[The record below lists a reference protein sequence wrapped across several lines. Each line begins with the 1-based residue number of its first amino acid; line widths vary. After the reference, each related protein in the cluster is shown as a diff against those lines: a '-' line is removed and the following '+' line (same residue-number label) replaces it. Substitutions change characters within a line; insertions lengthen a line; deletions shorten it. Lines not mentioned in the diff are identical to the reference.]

1 MGEQL
6 LEPGDYELIK
16 NLSLQVRLRVSG
28 LITGEQR
35 SPVQSGGIEFAEYR
49 EYQPG
54 DDIRRIDWTVFLRLH
69 RLMIKLCA
77 EEKELTLVLVVDT
90 TRSMAFGQPEK
101 LRTALRAAAVL
112 AGIALAGGNRAAI
125 LGLGA
130 DPVEI
135 LPPVH
140 GRDALFRVV
149 EAAARVQ
156 PSAATDPAPVLN
168 RLATVYGRRVLA
180 VFLSDLL
187 FPGWEGVLRRLAAA
201 VGCGDAGEGY
211 LLQILAPEELD
222 PPYLGE
228 ITLVDL
234 EGAGEVPLYLGAEDL
249 RRYHRALAD
258 FLDAVRGT
266 CRRFSMGY
274 SLLPTQ
280 VPLAQFFTANLRQGG
295 LLV

>member
-101 LRTALRAAAVL
+101 LRTALRTAVVL
-112 AGIALAGGNRAAI
+112 AGIALTGGNRAAI
-125 LGLGA
+125 LGMGA
-130 DPVEI
+130 DPVE
-135 LPPVH
+135 
-140 GRDALFRVV
+140 RS
-149 EAAARVQ
+149 EE
-156 PSAATDPAPVLN
+156 
-168 RLATVYGRRVLA
+168 RRV
-180 VFLSDLL
+180 
-187 FPGWEGVLRRLAAA
+187 GKECRCRW
-201 VGCGDAGEGY
+201 
-211 LLQILAPEELD
+211 AP
-222 PPYLGE
+222 
-228 ITLVDL
+228 
-234 EGAGEVPLYLGAEDL
+234 
-249 RRYHRALAD
+249 
-258 FLDAVRGT
+258 
-266 CRRFSMGY
+266 
-274 SLLPTQ
+274 
-280 VPLAQFFTANLRQGG
+280 
-295 LLV
+295 

>member
-1 MGEQL
+1 MTAPFL
-6 LEPGDYELIK
+6 KPGDYELIK
-16 NLSLQVRLRVSG
+16 NLSLQPRLHVSG
-28 LITGEQR
+28 LVTGEQR

-90 TRSMAFGQPEK
+90 TRSMAFGGPEK

-149 EAAARVQ
+149 EAASRVQ
-156 PSAATDPAPVLN
+156 PSAAVDPAPVLN
-168 RLATVYGRRVLA
+168 RLATKYGRRVLA

-201 VGCGDAGEGY
+201 VGCGEAGEGF
-211 LLQILAPEELD
+211 LIQILAPEELD

-249 RRYHRALAD
+249 RRYHRVLAD
-258 FLDAVRGT
+258 FLAAVRRT
-266 CRRFSMGY
+266 CRRFRMGY
-274 SLLPTQ
+274 SLLPVQ
-280 VPLAQFFTANLRQGG
+280 VPLTRFFTADLRQGG

>member
-1 MGEQL
+1 MAGQL

-16 NLSLQVRLRVSG
+16 NLNLQVRLRVSG

-54 DDIRRIDWTVFLRLH
+54 DDSRRIDWTVFLRMH

-77 EEKELTLVLVVDT
+77 EEKELTLILIVDT

-101 LRTALRAAAVL
+101 LRTALRAAVIL
-112 AGIALAGGNRAAI
+112 AGVALAGGNRAAI

-149 EAAARVQ
+149 EAASRVQ
-156 PSAATDPAPVLN
+156 PSV
-168 RLATVYGRRVLA
+168 A
-180 VFLSDLL
+180 VDRKSV
-187 FPGWEGVLRRLAAA
+187 E
-201 VGCGDAGEGY
+201 
-211 LLQILAPEELD
+211 
-222 PPYLGE
+222 
-228 ITLVDL
+228 
-234 EGAGEVPLYLGAEDL
+234 
-249 RRYHRALAD
+249 
-258 FLDAVRGT
+258 
-266 CRRFSMGY
+266 
-274 SLLPTQ
+274 
-280 VPLAQFFTANLRQGG
+280 
-295 LLV
+295 

>member
-1 MGEQL
+1 MAGQL

-16 NLSLQVRLRVSG
+16 NLNLQVRSRVSG

-35 SPVQSGGIEFAEYR
+35 SPIQSGGIEFAEYR
-49 EYQPG
+49 EYRPG
-54 DDIRRIDWTVFLRLH
+54 DDSRRIDWTVFLRLH

-90 TRSMAFGQPEK
+90 TRSMAFGRPEK
-101 LRTALRAAAVL
+101 LRTALRTAVVL

-125 LGLGA
+125 LGMGA

-149 EAAARVQ
+149 EAASRVE
-156 PSAATDPAPVLN
+156 PSTAVDPAPALN

-187 FPGWEGVLRRLAAA
+187 FPQWETALRRLAAA

-211 LLQILAPEELD
+211 LIQLLAPEELD

-228 ITLVDL
+228 ITLVDM
-234 EGAGEVPLYLGAEDL
+234 EGFGEAPLYIGDEDL
-249 RRYHRALAD
+249 RRYHRALDD
-258 FLDAVRGT
+258 FLDAATTT
-266 CRRFSMGY
+266 CRRFRMGY
-274 SLLPTQ
+274 SLLPTAM
-280 VPLAQFFTANLRQGG
+280 PLARFFTANLRQGG

>member
-1 MGEQL
+1 MAGQL

-16 NLSLQVRLRVSG
+16 NLNLQVRLRVSG

-54 DDIRRIDWTVFLRLH
+54 DDSRRIDWTVFLRMH

-77 EEKELTLVLVVDT
+77 EEKELTLILIVDT

-101 LRTALRAAAVL
+101 LRTALRAAVIL
-112 AGIALAGGNRAAI
+112 AGVALAGGNRAAI

-149 EAAARVQ
+149 EAASRVQ
-156 PSAATDPAPVLN
+156 PSVAVDPAPVLN

-187 FPGWEGVLRRLAAA
+187 FPEWETALRRLAAA

-211 LLQILAPEELD
+211 LIQILAPEELD

-228 ITLVDL
+228 ITLVDM
-234 EGAGEVPLYLGAEDL
+234 EGCGEVPLYLGAEDL
-249 RRYHRALAD
+249 SRYHRALAD
-258 FLDAVRGT
+258 FLEAVHRT
-266 CRRFSMGY
+266 SQRFHMGY
-274 SLLPTQ
+274 SLLPTAL
-280 VPLAQFFTANLRQGG
+280 PLARFFTANLRQGG
-295 LLV
+295 LLA